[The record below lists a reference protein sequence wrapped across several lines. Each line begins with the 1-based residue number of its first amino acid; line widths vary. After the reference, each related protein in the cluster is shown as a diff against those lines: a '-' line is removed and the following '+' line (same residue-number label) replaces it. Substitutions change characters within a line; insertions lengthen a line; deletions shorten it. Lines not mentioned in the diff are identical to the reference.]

1 MATSTSLES
10 QVAFLTQKLEEM
22 RQEKALLQSQYQQE
36 LEARVRAA
44 VQQVQGHLADQSK
57 TLPLQL
63 KLQPLRQFEGV
74 RGKHE
79 DTDAWLFQ
87 AEQMFRMT
95 GVDSDE
101 HRIDYAG
108 QALTGHAAT
117 WFFSRRKSNALTP
130 LVTWEDFK
138 KGLRAQFQTA
148 DSYDTAKKQ
157 LYALKQGRDTLQQ
170 YTDRF
175 LQLNSIVGD
184 VSEKNLMFL
193 YRNGLNSVL
202 QVEVLKA
209 NCQSFHETMVL
220 VEKLENI
227 HVQFLSEPSPPIQQH
242 AKDGMDR
249 SGTSLGDG
257 GSTPMDLDL
266 NAMRMQLNTLQQQNA
281 KHMDWQQS
289 RAKQL
294 AEKLCFG
301 CNKPSHIRKDC
312 PTNPWKPKGQGEGQV
327 HPSKEQQ

>member
-1 MATSTSLES
+1 MCHPLPYSDAKGRVLPES
-10 QVAFLTQKLEEM
+10 QVSPYAKGRVLPE
-22 RQEKALLQSQYQQE
+22 SQVSPD
-36 LEARVRAA
+36 AKGRVFPER
-44 VQQVQGHLADQSK
+44 
-57 TLPLQL
+57 
-63 KLQPLRQFEGV
+63 
-74 RGKHE
+74 
-79 DTDAWLFQ
+79 
-87 AEQMFRMT
+87 
-95 GVDSDE
+95 
-101 HRIDYAG
+101 
-108 QALTGHAAT
+108 
-117 WFFSRRKSNALTP
+117 
-130 LVTWEDFK
+130 WEDFK

-148 DSYDTAKKQ
+148 DSYDTAKKH
-157 LYALKQGRDTLQQ
+157 LFALKQGRDTLQQ

-193 YRNGLNSVL
+193 FRNGLNSVL

-209 NCQSFHETMVL
+209 NYQSFHETMVL

-227 HVQFLSEPSPPIQQH
+227 HVQFLSEPSPPIQQP

-266 NAMRMQLNTLQQQNA
+266 NAMRMQLNALKQQNA
-281 KHMDWQQS
+281 KHMEWQQS
-289 RAKQL
+289 RAKQV

-327 HPSKEQQ
+327 NPGKEQL